1 MGIDSLSEYFKQYIS
16 SDSIFKNKK
25 SIQSSYMPE
34 TIMHRENEI
43 KLISSMLA
51 PALKN
56 DLPSNIFVYG
66 KTGTG
71 KTLVLKKIKKE
82 MENVALENN
91 LPLKVFYINCKL
103 KKITDTEYRLI
114 AEFAKMFGAEV
125 PKTGLATN
133 EIYNILQTNLDK
145 NEITTVLILDE
156 IDELVRRIG
165 DDVLYSLTRLNSEL
179 EKSQLCLVGISNDMT
194 FANNLE
200 PRVRSSLNEEDVV
213 FEPYNALQLQH
224 ILTERVSL
232 AFVEDTIEPG
242 VIAKCAAYAARD
254 HGDAR
259 RALDLLRVAGEIC
272 ERNQEKKITI
282 EHIDISEKKIEKDK
296 VLDIVKSQPKQ
307 SHAVLYSILSVK
319 NETDH
324 FFTGDIYELYK
335 SVCSNSS
342 LRPLTMR
349 RISDII
355 AELDTLGILNTQVL
369 SKGRYGRTR
378 KISLSLPSDMPSKLL
393 EVLGERLDLQSN

>member
-1 MGIDSLSEYFKQYIS
+1 MYSLGDYFKEYIS

-25 SIQSSYMPE
+25 ILQSSYIPE
-34 TIMHRENEI
+34 SIIYREEEI
-43 KLISSMLA
+43 KTISSMLA

-56 DLPSNIFVYG
+56 DLPSNVFVYG

-82 MENVALENN
+82 MELISEENN
-91 LPLKVFYINCKL
+91 IPLKIFYINCKL

-133 EIYNILQTNLDK
+133 EIYNILQKYLDEK
-145 NEITTVLILDE
+145 SVVAILILDE
-156 IDELVRRIG
+156 IDELVRKIG
-165 DDVLYSLTRLNSEL
+165 DDVLYSLTRINSEL

-200 PRVRSSLNEEDVV
+200 PRVRSSLNEEDVT
-213 FEPYNALQLQH
+213 FSPYNAIQLQQ
-224 ILTERVSL
+224 ILTERVKL
-232 AFVEDTIEPG
+232 AFAEGSIENG
-242 VIAKCAAYAARD
+242 VIGKCAAYAARD

-259 RALDLLRVAGEIC
+259 RALDLLRVAGEVC
-272 ERNQEKKITI
+272 ERNSEKIITMD
-282 EHIDISEKKIEKDK
+282 HIDLSEKKIEKDK
-296 VLDIVKSQPKQ
+296 VMDIVKSQPKQ
-307 SHAVLYSILSVK
+307 SQAVLYSILSI
-319 NETDH
+319 NNDD
-324 FFTGDIYELYK
+324 FFYTGDIYEIYK
-335 SVCSNSS
+335 SVCTQSS

-355 AELDTLGILNTQVL
+355 AELDTLGIINAQVM
-369 SKGRYGRTR
+369 SKGRYGRTK
-378 KISLSLPSDMPSKLL
+378 KISLSLPSDVPSKLL
-393 EVLGERLDLQSN
+393 EVLTNTLDLGKVN

>member
-133 EIYNILQTNLDK
+133 EIYNILQKHLD
-145 NEITTVLILDE
+145 ETGITVVLILDE
-156 IDELVRRIG
+156 IDELVRKIG
-165 DDVLYSLTRLNSEL
+165 DDVLYSLTRMNAEL

-200 PRVRSSLNEEDVV
+200 PRVRSSLNEEDVT
-213 FEPYNALQLQH
+213 FLPYNALQLQQ
-224 ILTERVSL
+224 ILTERIKL
-232 AFVEDTIEPG
+232 AFNDNVVENG
-242 VIAKCAAYAARD
+242 VIGKCAAFAARD

-272 ERNQEKKITI
+272 ERNNEKKITM

-296 VLDIVKSQPKQ
+296 VMDIVKSQPKQ
-307 SHAVLYSILSVK
+307 SQAVLYSVLSIK
-319 NETDH
+319 NNSD
-324 FFTGDIYELYK
+324 FFYTGDIYETYK
-335 SVCSNSS
+335 SVCKNSL

-355 AELDTLGILNTQVL
+355 AELDTLGIINTQVM

-378 KISLSLPSDMPSKLL
+378 KISLSLSNDMVSKLI
-393 EVLGERLDLQSN
+393 EVLIENLDLK